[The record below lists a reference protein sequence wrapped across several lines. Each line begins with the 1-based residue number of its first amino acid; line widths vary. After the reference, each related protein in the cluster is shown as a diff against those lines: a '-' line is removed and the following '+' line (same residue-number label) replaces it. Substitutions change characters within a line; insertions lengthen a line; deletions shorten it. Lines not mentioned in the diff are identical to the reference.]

1 MYITNY
7 KIYVRSARERR
18 NKKVSFSESV
28 RLGFAL
34 GKLVSEHPN
43 CDHSLKSAS
52 HSFEKKKKAFS
63 RCRKNLVLFSFS
75 LFVLR

>member
-7 KIYVRSARERR
+7 KIYVISARERR
-18 NKKVSFSESV
+18 NKKASFSESV

-43 CDHSLKSAS
+43 CDHPLKPAS
-52 HSFEKKKKAFS
+52 HSFEKKKAFS
-63 RCRKNLVLFSFS
+63 GCRKNLVLFPFS